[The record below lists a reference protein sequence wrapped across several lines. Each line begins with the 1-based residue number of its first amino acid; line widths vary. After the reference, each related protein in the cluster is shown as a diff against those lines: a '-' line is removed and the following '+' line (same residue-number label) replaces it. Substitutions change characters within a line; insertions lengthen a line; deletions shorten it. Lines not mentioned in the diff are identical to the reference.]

1 MKKLLPLALGIA
13 ALATGSIASAGTLD
27 DVRSNDV
34 LKCGVSTGL
43 AGFATPDDTGEWQGL
58 DVDTCRAIAAA
69 VLGDAKKVEFVPLT
83 SKVRFEVL
91 KSGEID
97 VLSRVTTW
105 TLTRDVGLG
114 LNFAGVNYYDGQGFM
129 VSKDLG
135 VSSAK
140 ELDGASVCVQ
150 TGTTTELN
158 LSEYFRLNGMT
169 YEPVPVETST
179 EGRAA
184 YSAGRCD
191 VYTTDASALAAQ
203 RTGLTNPGN
212 YVILPEIISKEPL
225 GPVVR
230 HGDDQWFDIVKWSH
244 NAMLNAE
251 ELGVTA
257 ANAVERSKDANN
269 PAVQKLLGT
278 ADAGLGKQLGL
289 SEDWA
294 LNIITQVGNYG
305 ESFERNVG
313 VKTPLGLERGMNGLW
328 NDGKTGIQYAPPI
341 K

>member
-1 MKKLLPLALGIA
+1 MKILLPLAVGIA
-13 ALATGSIASAGTLD
+13 ALAATSAASASTLS
-27 DVRSNDV
+27 DVRDAGV
-34 LKCGVSTGL
+34 VKCGVSTGL
-43 AGFATPDDTGEWQGL
+43 AGFATPDDAGNWQGL
-58 DVDTCRAIAAA
+58 DVDLCRAIAAA
-69 VLGDAKKVEFVPLT
+69 TLGDATAVEFVPLT

-97 VLSRVTTW
+97 VLVRTTTW

-129 VSKDLG
+129 VPTSLEG
-135 VSSAK
+135 VNSALD
-140 ELDGASVCVQ
+140 LDGASVCIQ

-158 LSEYFRLNGMT
+158 LSEYFRLNNMA
-169 YEPVPVETST
+169 YEPVPVETSA
-179 EGRAA
+179 EGRSA

-191 VYTTDASALAAQ
+191 IYTTDASALAAQ
-203 RTGLTNPGN
+203 RSGLEDPSAHK
-212 YVILPEIISKEPL
+212 ILPEIISKEPL

-230 HGDDQWFDIVKWSH
+230 HGDDQWLDIVKWSH

-251 ELGVTA
+251 ELGVTS
-257 ANAVERSKDANN
+257 ANAVERSKDASN

-278 ADAGLGKQLGL
+278 ADAGLGAQLGL

-294 LNIITQVGNYG
+294 MNIITQVGNYG

-313 VKTPLGLERGMNGLW
+313 ADTPLKLERGLNALWTNG
-328 NDGKTGIQYAPPI
+328 GIQYAPPI